1 MKKSFVSFILIFIL
15 AFQSFTVWV
24 FASDIHV
31 INTEDIQSESISKNI
46 GWGEV
51 QPLGFKSWIGKKA
64 MLAIAYALR
73 FTLSGVSEFLSSI
86 GAPVTIIREISG
98 KATQL
103 ATVLERIAVYFD
115 YYSTT
120 ISTTIYQQLQ
130 AQGFSQQVS
139 YWVSQLVSFV
149 TF

>member
-1 MKKSFVSFILIFIL
+1 MKKFLVSFVLIFTFV
-15 AFQSFTVWV
+15 FQSFSTGT
-24 FASDIHV
+24 FASDISITPIKGGQS
-31 INTEDIQSESISKNI
+31 INISKNI
-46 GWGEV
+46 GWGEI
-51 QPLGFKSWIGKKA
+51 QPLGIKSWIGKQA

-73 FTLSGVSEFLSSI
+73 YTLSGVSGFLSSI
-86 GAPVTIIREISG
+86 GAPVAIVREIST
-98 KATQL
+98 KATQI
-103 ATVLERIAVYFD
+103 ATTLERIAMYFD